1 MPLPRKQSDAMGN
14 ANITSSEPG
23 PILVFRDPRMREI
36 VELAQH
42 VAPFKAAVLI
52 TGETGSGK
60 EVIARLIHQH
70 SARSSKPWVD
80 VNCAALPEHLVESEL
95 FGYEKGAFSGADSA
109 KAGLFETANNGTL
122 FLDEIGELE
131 PRIQVKLLRALD
143 GVPYYRLGSNKKVS
157 VDIRVVAATNRDL
170 EKELESGTFRSDLYH
185 RLNEVQINVPPL
197 RERPEDIPLLAQ
209 YFLVQ
214 ARPDATLTASALAAL
229 QQYEWPGN
237 VRELRNVVVK
247 LAMLCR
253 HSGLTADDVGSQM
266 NGGRVDL
273 ERCTSSEAVGS
284 LDEMERQMVVHA
296 LQKFDGN
303 QTLAAEQLGI
313 SRRTLCRKLNEY
325 QISTRRRCLP
335 APGFLL
341 DPQFRAELNVPVTIS
356 VGDGRSYVATAR
368 NVSLGGLGLQG
379 FRPPSDFPHE
389 LSLRFTLPAT
399 KHHIEVRGVLVWANP
414 DATAGVRFADL
425 ARGVSEQLRRWIAK
439 RAFSGYPSLATAPL
453 PVAVSHC

>member
-1 MPLPRKQSDAMGN
+1 MGS
-14 ANITSSEPG
+14 ANISTLEPG
-23 PILVFRDPRMREI
+23 PVLVFRDPRMRDI

-42 VAPFKAAVLI
+42 IAPFKAAVLI

-70 SARSSKPWVD
+70 SARSSRPWVD

-109 KAGLFETANNGTL
+109 KAGLFEIANNGTL

-157 VDIRVVAATNRDL
+157 VDVRVVAATNRDL
-170 EKELESGTFRSDLYH
+170 QKELENGSFRSDLYH
-185 RLNEVQINVPPL
+185 RLDEVQISVPPL

-209 YFLVQ
+209 HFLVQ

-229 QQYEWPGN
+229 QQHDWPGN

-247 LAMLCR
+247 LAMLSR
-253 HSGLTADDVGSQM
+253 HSELTADDVNCQV
-266 NGGRVDL
+266 GGGARFD
-273 ERCTSSEAVGS
+273 RRHCMTSEAVGS
-284 LDEMERQMVVHA
+284 LDEMERQMIVRA
-296 LQKFDGN
+296 LEKFDGN

-325 QISTRRRCLP
+325 QVSIRRRSLP
-335 APGFLL
+335 VPGFLL
-341 DPQFRAELNVPVTIS
+341 DPQFRADLNVPITIS
-356 VGDGRSYVATAR
+356 AGDGRSCAATAR

-389 LSLRFTLPAT
+389 LSLRFMLPAT
-399 KHHIEVRGVLVWANP
+399 KHQIEVKGVLVWSNP
-414 DATAGVRFADL
+414 DATAGVRFAEL
-425 ARGVSEQLRRWIAK
+425 AHGVSEQLRRWIAK